1 MAQLDFGEALKHL
14 QGERSVAV
22 CGHVNPDG
30 DALGSVLGLTLV
42 LRKLGY
48 EATPLLA
55 SRDCPRIYDFL
66 AGYGDL
72 VPACEFEGDP
82 DVFISV
88 DVPSIQRTGDGVHV
102 FERAKKSI
110 AIDHHQGKAE
120 FADLSFVDAGA
131 AAASLL
137 VWEFARQAG
146 VQRDAAIA
154 TCCYTALVT
163 DTGRFQFQNADA
175 AAFAAAGEMIEA
187 GASPCEVAFKVYE
200 RESMAGL
207 QLRARALQRMELIC
221 GGRAVLSYVTQDD
234 FAELG
239 ALPEDGEELIDSV
252 RELGGVD
259 VVVMLREQGPI
270 IRGSLRA
277 KAALD
282 VSGVAVQLG
291 GGGHAAAAGFTVKGS
306 YAAAKK
312 QVIGL
317 LDELFAS
324 AAAQGGAR

>member
-1 MAQLDFGEALKHL
+1 MAQLDFGPALKHL

-66 AGYGDL
+66 AGYEDL

-82 DVFISV
+82 DVFIPV
-88 DVPSIQRTGDGVHV
+88 DVPSIQRTGDGQHV

-120 FADLSFVDAGA
+120 FADLSFVDASS

-137 VWEFARQAG
+137 VWELARQAG

-175 AAFAAAGEMIEA
+175 AAFTAAGEMIEA
-187 GASPCEVAFKVYE
+187 GASPSEVAFKVYE

-221 GGRAVLSYVTQDD
+221 DGRAVLSYVTRDD

-277 KAALD
+277 KTDLD
-282 VSGVAVQLG
+282 ISGVAVQLG
-291 GGGHAAAAGFTVKGS
+291 GGGHAAASGFTVKGS
-306 YAAAKK
+306 FESAKQ
-312 QVIGL
+312 QVIEL
-317 LDELFAS
+317 LDELFSAT
-324 AAAQGGAR
+324 AAAGGTR